1 MDKENKKIED
11 KPKRNDL
18 KSFLKK
24 RAPFYLAAIALVI
37 ISAQGIL
44 TEKNLGNSLPEL
56 SDEEQKV
63 TNILMNFNNEDKS
76 KITVMEVI
84 KNLINDE
91 YSDEKIFG
99 HKKTNVELVVTNLN
113 YDEYNVILNFKSYKG
128 EMNFDWNV
136 NVDSEKITS
145 NNPESKHVI
154 EVVSYS

>member
-1 MDKENKKIED
+1 MGKESKKIED

-24 RAPFYLAAIALVI
+24 RAPFYLAAIALVA

-44 TEKNLGNSLPEL
+44 TEKNLENSLPDL

-63 TNILMNFNNEDKS
+63 TDILMNFNNGDES
-76 KITVMEVI
+76 KMTVIEVI
-84 KNLINDE
+84 KNQINDE
-91 YSDEKIFG
+91 YPDEKIFG

-113 YDEYNVILNFKSYKG
+113 SDEYNVILNFKSYKG
-128 EMNFDWNV
+128 EINFDWNV
-136 NVDSEKITS
+136 NVSSEKITS

>member
-1 MDKENKKIED
+1 MGKESKKIED

-24 RAPFYLAAIALVI
+24 RAPFYLVAIALII

-44 TEKNLGNSLPEL
+44 TEKNLENSLPKL

-63 TNILMNFNNEDKS
+63 TNILMNFNNGDES
-76 KITVMEVI
+76 KMTVMEVI
-84 KNLINDE
+84 KNQINDE
-91 YSDEKIFG
+91 YPEEKIFE
-99 HKKTNVELVVTNLN
+99 HKKTNVELIVTYVNS
-113 YDEYNVILNFKSYKG
+113 DEYNVILNFKSYKG

-136 NVDSEKITS
+136 NVSSEKITS

>member
-1 MDKENKKIED
+1 MGKENKKIED

-24 RAPFYLAAIALVI
+24 RAPFYLAAIALII
-37 ISAQGIL
+37 ISLQGIL

-63 TNILMNFNNEDKS
+63 TDILMNFNNEDES
-76 KITVMEVI
+76 KMTVMEVI
-84 KNLINDE
+84 KNQINDE
-91 YSDEKIFG
+91 YPDGKIFG
-99 HKKTNVELVVTNLN
+99 HKKTTVELIVTNVN
-113 YDEYNVILNFKSYKG
+113 SDEYNVILNFKSYKG

-136 NVDSEKITS
+136 NVSSEKITS

>member
-1 MDKENKKIED
+1 MGKENKKIED

-24 RAPFYLAAIALVI
+24 RAPFYLAAIALII
-37 ISAQGIL
+37 ISLQGIL

-63 TNILMNFNNEDKS
+63 TDILMNFNNEDES
-76 KITVMEVI
+76 KMTVMEVI
-84 KNLINDE
+84 KNQINDE
-91 YSDEKIFG
+91 YPDEKIFE
-99 HKKTNVELVVTNLN
+99 HKKTTVELMVTNVN
-113 YDEYNVILNFKSYKG
+113 SDEYNVILNFKSYKG
-128 EMNFDWNV
+128 EINFDWNV
-136 NVDSEKITS
+136 NVSSEKITS